1 VAVWALPALQLVAL
15 VALLMSFTGGKLRFP
30 GYRVDLDVYRLGS
43 AVLLHG
49 GALYGALPPTQD
61 GQELLFTYPPFAAI
75 LLAPLAVMPYWL
87 ACVAMTLLTV
97 GLLAAV
103 LMVVLRSV
111 NLLPAGSRR
120 WLVPGGALLAAEAL
134 EPVQRTVFAGQV
146 DVLLMALVALD
157 ILVDTPRWP
166 RGMLI
171 GLAAALKLTPA
182 IFVLYFLLRKDGRA
196 VLVAGL
202 SWLAA
207 TAAGFLFAGAD
218 SVRYWTS
225 SVFDTGR
232 VGGPLYAGN
241 QSLLGLLTRLGV
253 PAPER
258 TVLWLMLAAG
268 TVALTVAGMRRAL
281 SARHFAVALGLN
293 ALCGL
298 LISPIS
304 WTHHWVWIVVI
315 LLGWGALAR
324 QARHPVPLALTG
336 AGLML
341 FLVAP
346 QWWWPRGGTAES
358 HWNVVEQLTGNG
370 YVLFGILLLVA
381 ASVLPYPRPEE
392 DWLKPQFVEAALVR
406 ERVSLAHFDAE
417 RTP

>member
-1 VAVWALPALQLVAL
+1 VYTLLGLQLVAL
-15 VALLMSFTGGKLRFP
+15 VVLLMSFTGGELRFP

-43 AVLLHG
+43 NVLLHG

-111 NLLPAGSRR
+111 NALPAGSRR
-120 WLVPGGALLAAEAL
+120 WLVLGGALVAAEAL

-182 IFVLYFLLRKDGRA
+182 VFVLYFLLRKDGRA
-196 VLVAGL
+196 ALTAGV
-202 SWLAA
+202 SGLAA
-207 TAAGFLFAGAD
+207 TAIGFLVAGAD

-241 QSLLGLLTRLGV
+241 QSLLGLLTRLGI
-253 PAPER
+253 PASER
-258 TVLWLMLAAG
+258 TVVWLMLVCG
-268 TVALTVAGMRRAL
+268 TIALTVVGMRRAL
-281 SARHFAVALGLN
+281 ASRHHAVALGLN

-304 WTHHWVWIVVI
+304 WTHHWVWIVVVLI
-315 LLGWGALAR
+315 GWGALAR
-324 QARHPVPLALTG
+324 QARRPVPRALAG
-336 AGLML
+336 VGLVL

-358 HWNVVEQLTGNG
+358 HWSVVEQLTGNG
-370 YVLFGILLLVA
+370 YVYFGLLLLVA
-381 ASVLPYPRPEE
+381 AAMFRYPRVEE
-392 DWLKPQFVEAALVR
+392 EYLSPRLVDAAAR
-406 ERVSLAHFDAE
+406 
-417 RTP
+417 